1 MKKNYFLLSLIVVL
15 TFFAPAI
22 KAQSGGCPVIITQ
35 PDELIITN
43 ITKKTYNGADLSC
56 SNAADGQI
64 TVTASGGT
72 TPYQYSKDNG
82 LTFQPSNVFSGLGA
96 GTYKIVVKDNHNCIT
111 APQDIILN
119 APTPITIIS
128 AIKTTYNGSELS
140 CSSSSDG
147 EITVTA
153 TGGTGTL
160 EYSKDNGA
168 TYQSSNVFS
177 GLSAGTYTIVVRDV
191 NGCTSNP
198 QNVTITA
205 PTPVMV
211 TGAVKTIYHGSDL
224 SCSNATDGQITVTA
238 TGGTGTFEYSK
249 DNGATYQSSN
259 VFSGLSAGIY
269 QIVVKDANGCTTAP
283 LQINIT
289 APVALTMSI
298 AKSDVT
304 CFGDNNGWIKVTV
317 SGGSGQYR
325 FSKDGGS
332 NFTLF
337 QAGNEYTF
345 ENLVAGTYNIVA
357 EDENGCSA
365 TCP

>member
-22 KAQSGGCPVIITQ
+22 KAQSSVCPVTITQ

-128 AIKTTYNGSELS
+128 AIKTTYNGS
-140 CSSSSDG
+140 
-147 EITVTA
+147 
-153 TGGTGTL
+153 
-160 EYSKDNGA
+160 
-168 TYQSSNVFS
+168 
-177 GLSAGTYTIVVRDV
+177 
-191 NGCTSNP
+191 
-198 QNVTITA
+198 
-205 PTPVMV
+205 
-211 TGAVKTIYHGSDL
+211 DL
-224 SCSNATDGQITVTA
+224 SCSNSTDGQITVTA

-283 LQINIT
+283 QQIDIT
-289 APVALTMSI
+289 APAALTMSI

-332 NFTLF
+332 NFTPF

-365 TCP
+365 ACP